1 MCQEPFCLVDC
12 TQCLLFSKRK
22 RDDEDEKEEDNNDDD
37 DDGADEGKGEED
49 VGERKEEDNNDDDD
63 ADEGKGEEEE
73 EVVQMLVC
81 EIEIQDTDRNT
92 RLLWRALSVC
102 LSRLYKTSY
111 FSWFLFSVL
120 IIFWSCVFQRVSEL
134 KLMNKTRFN
143 FSLTGLSRN
152 LTRVHTAIIEKLL
165 S

>member
-1 MCQEPFCLVDC
+1 MPRAPWSS
-12 TQCLLFSKRK
+12 LFSKRK
-22 RDDEDEKEEDNNDDD
+22 RDDEDEKEEDNNDDGGDDVD
-37 DDGADEGKGEED
+37 DDDD
-49 VGERKEEDNNDDDD
+49 DDDDD

-73 EVVQMLVC
+73 NVVQMLVC

-111 FSWFLFSVL
+111 FSWFLFYIL
-120 IIFWSCVFQRVSEL
+120 IIFWSCVCQRASEL

-143 FSLTGLSRN
+143 FSQTELSRN
-152 LTRVHTAIIEKLL
+152 LTRVHTAIIEKL
-165 S
+165 

>member
-1 MCQEPFCLVDC
+1 MPAVGRLRP
-12 TQCLLFSKRK
+12 S
-22 RDDEDEKEEDNNDDD
+22 D
-37 DDGADEGKGEED
+37 DDGADEGEGEKEEED
-49 VGERKEEDNNDDDD
+49 
-63 ADEGKGEEEE
+63 
-73 EVVQMLVC
+73 VQMLVC

-111 FSWFLFSVL
+111 FSCFLFSVL

>member
-1 MCQEPFCLVDC
+1 MSFIQ
-12 TQCLLFSKRK
+12 QRK
-22 RDDEDEKEEDNNDDD
+22 HDDEDEKEEDNNDDGGDDGDGD
-37 DDGADEGKGEED
+37 DD
-49 VGERKEEDNNDDDD
+49 DDDD
-63 ADEGKGEEEE
+63 ADEGEGEKEEED
-73 EVVQMLVC
+73 VQMLVC

-102 LSRLYKTSY
+102 LSQLFKTSS

-134 KLMNKTRFN
+134 KLMSKTRFN

>member
-1 MCQEPFCLVDC
+1 MWHEPFCLY
-12 TQCLLFSKRK
+12 
-22 RDDEDEKEEDNNDDD
+22 EGEKEEDNNDDD
-37 DDGADEGKGEED
+37 DDDADEGKGEDED
-49 VGERKEEDNNDDDD
+49 VGERKEGDNNDDGDDD

-73 EVVQMLVC
+73 EEENVVQMLVC

-111 FSWFLFSVL
+111 FSWFLFYIL
-120 IIFWSCVFQRVSEL
+120 IIFWSCVCQRASEL

-143 FSLTGLSRN
+143 FSQTELSRN
-152 LTRVHTAIIEKLL
+152 LTRVHTAIIEKL
-165 S
+165 